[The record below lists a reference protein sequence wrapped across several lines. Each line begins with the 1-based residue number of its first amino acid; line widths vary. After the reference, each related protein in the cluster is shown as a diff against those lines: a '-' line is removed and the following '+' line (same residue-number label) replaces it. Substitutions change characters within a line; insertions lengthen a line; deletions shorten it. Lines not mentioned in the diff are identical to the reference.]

1 MAVVVQ
7 PRWVRPAGFGLLSV
21 LVVLAWVQS
30 GALGLAG
37 GWPVAGGVAVLVLWV
52 AIDRLAP
59 GVPAVV
65 LTLVV
70 PAAVVALTG
79 GDPSNIGWFVLVV
92 LAGLVALRLPFVAGL
107 LGWLVSVL
115 AIVVLAVTNPDP
127 GWPNWVAGTALLF
140 WGCWAARYRIGL
152 LERVHRAE
160 AAAAESAAAV
170 ERQRL
175 AADLHDIVAH
185 TLAVTVLH
193 LGGVRLAL
201 GHEPERAEAGI
212 VAAERLARQSMSELR
227 RVVRVL
233 AADNDRA
240 DRVEAPQP
248 VATDLPALLEQ
259 YRAAGLTLSAG
270 VSGDLLV
277 ISAPTGHV
285 LYRLVREAL
294 ANASRHAPGQPVEV
308 GVQVSADG
316 AVRATVSNPCPMQDR
331 REVGGGGGGMGLSA
345 MAGRVRMVGG
355 QLSAGAED
363 GRWVVRAE
371 LPA

>member
-1 MAVVVQ
+1 M
-7 PRWVRPAGFGLLSV
+7 LSL
-21 LVVLAWVQS
+21 LVVLAWAQS

-37 GWPVAGGVAVLVLWV
+37 GWPVAGGVVVLVLWV
-52 AIDRLAP
+52 AIDRPAP
-59 GVPAVV
+59 GLPAAV
-65 LTLVV
+65 LTLAV

-92 LAGLVALRLPFVAGL
+92 VAGLVALRLPFVAGF
-107 LGWLVSVL
+107 LGWLVSVVV
-115 AIVVLAVTNPDP
+115 IVFTAVTNPDP

-140 WGCWAARYRIGL
+140 WGCWAARYRIRL

-201 GHEPERAEAGI
+201 AHEPERAEAGI
-212 VAAERLARQSMSELR
+212 VEAERLARQSMSELR
-227 RVVRVL
+227 RIVRVL
-233 AADNDRA
+233 AADDDRA
-240 DRVEAPQP
+240 GHVGSPQP

-259 YRAAGLTLSAG
+259 YRSAGLALSAG
-270 VSGDLLV
+270 ISGDLPGV
-277 ISAPTGHV
+277 SAATGHV
-285 LYRLVREAL
+285 LYRLVQEAL
-294 ANASRHAPGQPVEV
+294 ANASRHAPGQPVDV
-308 GVQVSADG
+308 GVQVFADG
-316 AVRATVSNPCPMQDR
+316 AVRAMVSNPCPMQNRHD
-331 REVGGGGGGMGLSA
+331 VGCVSGGGMGLDA
-345 MAGRVRMVGG
+345 MSGRVRMVGG
-355 QLSAGAED
+355 RLTAGAED
-363 GRWVVRAE
+363 GRWVIRAE